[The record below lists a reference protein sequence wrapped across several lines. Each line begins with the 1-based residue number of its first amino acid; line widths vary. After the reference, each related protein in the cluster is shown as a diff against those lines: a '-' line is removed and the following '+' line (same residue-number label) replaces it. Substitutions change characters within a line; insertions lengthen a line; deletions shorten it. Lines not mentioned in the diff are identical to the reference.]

1 MFARRVHKDLVY
13 FVKACRQYLLKI
25 SYFKN
30 SWAARWNPL
39 YYHHSQRIMM
49 LTRFVFF
56 VTPERVLLLT
66 LFSTERTEHS
76 VQSDFVYPD
85 HISFSEVLLT
95 SFLRY
100 LLNNLIRA
108 VSKQKKTFNNP
119 GSGFPPQIEQKT
131 AHQHI
136 DLSGNEWIPVLPP
149 FCFYYIKVV
158 FKERFLYWN

>member
-1 MFARRVHKDLVY
+1 MLYTLETISLCSLVEFIKTLY
-13 FVKACRQYLLKI
+13 ILLKACRQYLFKI

-39 YYHHSQRIMM
+39 YYHHSQKIMM
-49 LTRFVFF
+49 LSRFVFF

-66 LFSTERTEHS
+66 LFSTERTENS

-85 HISFSEVLLT
+85 HISFSELLLT

-108 VSKQKKTFNNP
+108 VSKQKKRSIIQEVVSHLKLSKRLPINP
-119 GSGFPPQIEQKT
+119 YRELSGFPSCR
-131 AHQHI
+131 H
-136 DLSGNEWIPVLPP
+136 
-149 FCFYYIKVV
+149 FV
-158 FKERFLYWN
+158 FIT